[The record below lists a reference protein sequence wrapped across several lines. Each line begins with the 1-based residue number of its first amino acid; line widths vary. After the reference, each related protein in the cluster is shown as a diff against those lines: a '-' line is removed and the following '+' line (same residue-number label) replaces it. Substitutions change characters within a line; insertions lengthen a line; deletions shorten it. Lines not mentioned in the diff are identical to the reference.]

1 MILPLSELI
10 LDEDAQRKSSDLN
23 FDDRPQ
29 IDRDLTNG
37 NQDILVE
44 AYRHSE
50 NDVFVCGQ
58 TE

>member
-1 MILPLSELI
+1 MIFPLSKLI
-10 LDEDAQRKSSDLN
+10 LDKNAQRKSSDLN

-29 IDRDLTNG
+29 IDGDLADW

-44 AYRHSE
+44 AYWYSK
-50 NDVFVCGQ
+50 NDIFVCGQ